1 MPTELPP
8 GAGPGADDPAV
19 VEQLETMWDALDEG
33 DFGAALDLAET
44 CVRDNPESGAAWLG
58 LAAARYEVGDVPGT
72 REAADR
78 AGRFGVSEEPMRQW
92 YIAATAHYEWDFA
105 SARDQLDTLLAAE
118 PDFAEAWYLMAQVAE
133 MQGDE
138 VMARRGYARA
148 QDLDP
153 ERFSMPRRVDEDVVH
168 DAVDQASDKL
178 PDQFRELLDE
188 LAVTV
193 RPTPNV
199 ELARAENAEG
209 TPIPPDVLG
218 LFVGRSQLEK
228 SVFDVGSQP
237 GLVFLFQKNLERV
250 CPDEETLVEEIHI
263 TLWHELAHYLGFEE
277 EDMPEL
283 GLD

>member
-1 MPTELPP
+1 
-8 GAGPGADDPAV
+8 
-19 VEQLETMWDALDEG
+19 
-33 DFGAALDLAET
+33 
-44 CVRDNPESGAAWLG
+44 
-58 LAAARYEVGDVPGT
+58 
-72 REAADR
+72 
-78 AGRFGVSEEPMRQW
+78 MRQW
-92 YIAATAHYEWDFA
+92 YLAATAHYEWDFV
-105 SARDQLDTLLAAE
+105 SARNQLDTLLAAE

-193 RPTPNV
+193 RPTPDL
-199 ELARAENAEG
+199 ELARAENADG

-277 EDMPEL
+277 EDMPGL

>member
-1 MPTELPP
+1 
-8 GAGPGADDPAV
+8 
-19 VEQLETMWDALDEG
+19 
-33 DFGAALDLAET
+33 
-44 CVRDNPESGAAWLG
+44 
-58 LAAARYEVGDVPGT
+58 
-72 REAADR
+72 
-78 AGRFGVSEEPMRQW
+78 
-92 YIAATAHYEWDFA
+92 
-105 SARDQLDTLLAAE
+105 
-118 PDFAEAWYLMAQVAE
+118 
-133 MQGDE
+133 
-138 VMARRGYARA
+138 MARRGYARA

-153 ERFSMPRRVDEDVVH
+153 ERFSMPRRVDEDVVQ
-168 DAVDQASDKL
+168 DAVEQAREKL

-193 RPTPNV
+193 RPTPDM
-199 ELARAENAEG
+199 ELARAENAQG

-277 EDMPEL
+277 EDMPGL